1 MIYSVE
7 HAMGAQIMFVQ
18 NQRKRLWIVHS
29 FFTGFSAG
37 ETNNRH
43 NFPLKYRKK
52 QNMKYRHFFK
62 YLTKGDKFCS
72 RALAAG
78 ITKLSSDDE
87 RVRDLSHTLSH
98 AVQNSKSKYR
108 SSIQEECAGR
118 WQRTNPKEANYSR
131 K

>member
-18 NQRKRLWIVHS
+18 NQRERLWIVHS

-78 ITKLSSDDE
+78 ITKLSSG
-87 RVRDLSHTLSH
+87 
-98 AVQNSKSKYR
+98 NSKSKYR